1 MLEDRNQGMSA
12 REWERL
18 LAERFMPG
26 QVVLQDAGAGGR
38 LDQHA
43 RFKTLWLARLS
54 VRPQSITHA
63 LPDLGTLPAEERAS
77 VVAHVVIEGDGF
89 IEQSGA
95 RLSFGAGDISFRNLT
110 EPSRVV
116 FKTPGRFYA
125 IRLPAAVMRIHRS
138 DDAKSRLLAPRI
150 SHGATLPAETAR
162 RLLCGMAMDGS
173 GGATDFF
180 LSLALPWLFAAAYH
194 GDTAP
199 GPAVRTANAL
209 RWQQALEYLEQHA
222 YDADDLSAA
231 ACAQA
236 MGVSERYLHRLFA
249 ERGLR
254 FSRTVLGKRLAAA
267 QAMLQ
272 SAAYREKAIASI
284 AYECGFKDPA
294 HFSRLFKARYGM
306 SPSRCRAS
314 SREIRQSCSAQ
325 TRLTRSNARSST

>member
-1 MLEDRNQGMSA
+1 MLENRNQGTSA

-26 QVVLQDAGAGGR
+26 QVVLQGGGPGGR

-43 RFKTLWLARLS
+43 RFRRLWLAQLS
-54 VRPQSITHA
+54 VRPQSITHEI
-63 LPDLGTLPAEERAS
+63 PHLGTLSAEERAS
-77 VVAHVVIEGDGF
+77 VVAHVVVEGDGF

-95 RLSFGAGDISFRNLT
+95 RLAFGAGDISFRNLA

-116 FKTPGRFYA
+116 FKTPGRLYA

-138 DDAKSRLLAPRI
+138 DHAKSRHLAPRI
-150 SHGATLPAETAR
+150 AHGAALPAETAR

-180 LSLALPWLFAAAYH
+180 VSLALPWLFAAAYH
-194 GDTAP
+194 GDAAP
-199 GPAVRTANAL
+199 GPAIRTANAL

-254 FSRTVLGKRLAAA
+254 FSRTVLGKRLEAA

-272 SAAYREKAIASI
+272 SAAYQEKAIASI

-294 HFSRLFKARYGM
+294 HFSRLFRARYGM
-306 SPSRCRAS
+306 PPSRCRAGG
-314 SREIRQSCSAQ
+314 RDALQSCGAQSSAP
-325 TRLTRSNARSST
+325 SNGR